1 MKCKNCKTKIKSN
14 HKFCP
19 ECGAEIKPKRT
30 LSKKTQAF
38 IACVCCIVFVISGTI
53 GGLYFYNSNSIAH
66 DSDSNYIALE
76 QGFTDIKVTDEK
88 SALEAIASVA
98 DVIGIESVED
108 ELKISSTNTIDGDT
122 YYRFQQYYNDIP
134 VYGNSLV
141 ISADKDGNA
150 TVLVSNYKF
159 CQFEYNYQSYIQDEN
174 KTVVYCIDNE
184 AYICSYEYLNT
195 KNDELIVFYDI
206 ESGKTIDSISMMYT
220 SADNDYVSTSG
231 NEYFVFDEKRNI
243 KPLNCNKELLDNTFD
258 DELNDD
264 GSYKIIRNFYS
275 GNNKDNVRDIE
286 YDRFMNCDAEFHIN
300 NNISL
305 VKADSVQNLDN
316 SAIELTKSVQAV
328 YDYYYKILHRKG
340 FDDENSRMYIAYND
354 KKDKGINAYANC
366 GSLLAFG
373 YKQDL
378 SQIDLVAH
386 EYTHSVEKTISN
398 MIYRGETGAIM
409 EGYSDI
415 MGELIQAYQN
425 SDEPDWAHNPVIT
438 DRKMNDPLESKM
450 PNYYEG
456 KYWKTAVDKLDKNDQ
471 TKNDHGHVHNNSTV
485 ISHSAY
491 LMWNGING
499 NSIKKIDEKSLA
511 KLWYCSLFFLQSN
524 ATFSQCRNAVELSA
538 RIMLKNGELTQEQYN
553 CVCEAF
559 DAVGI
564 SNSAYSYKYRVN
576 NDFNLRVL
584 NSQNTDDVNFNLK
597 IYKLPENN
605 IDISIF
611 FKKNREYEIVL
622 EENSL
627 YGNKQINLDD
637 GVYLLEIT
645 DLDDDNTNSKPIT
658 TKIIVDGNSENASD
672 EVIIYTDFSDITTV
686 LLNKEEKDVNL
697 ATLLGEYSFLSGV
710 GAWSTKININEDFTF
725 SGIYHDS
732 ELGLTGEKKPNG
744 TVIIC
749 EFTGKF
755 SSPEKIDEYTYKLSI
770 ESFSLKYEDGY
781 VYYNDGIEY
790 ECIGEPYGFDG
801 CREFYLYVK
810 GRQTRDLSE
819 EFLGWIYEYD
829 ENSGVLP
836 YNCIRN
842 PQTDV
847 CFVKYEST
855 EENNTEDMQ
864 DESTTVKESTAN
876 NVGKF
881 YGNQTAEQL
890 RKSIIGSWGVLGSI
904 VPEYNFIDSEH
915 CSGDMPWQS
924 SGTYSISDNKI
935 LTISWAG
942 VSEPEEYIWSSESW
956 DEFYSHHE
964 YGTDFWYMTDDGIL
978 MLNGKEKYRDGVD
991 NFTYNSNGDLM
1002 SIISG
1007 TWISDKG
1014 YKEYQINS
1022 DGTWVESTVVVSGG
1036 TLINR
1041 TKLDNGKV
1049 EIIDDTTAK
1058 LWREVEQ
1065 LNQIPGAS
1073 ELIYDSK
1080 NDKISVGGT
1089 NNTFTRAKYK

>member
-1 MKCKNCKTKIKSN
+1 MKCKNCNTEITEN
-14 HKFCP
+14 QKFCP
-19 ECGAEIKPKRT
+19 ECGAEIKPKKT
-30 LSKKTQAF
+30 LSKKAQAF
-38 IACVCCIVFVISGTI
+38 IACVCCLALIISGTI
-53 GGLYFYNSNSIAH
+53 GGLYFYNNANSMNS
-66 DSDSNYIALE
+66 SDSNYIALE
-76 QGFTDIKVTDEK
+76 SGFTDIKVTDEE
-88 SALEAIASVA
+88 SALEAISTVA
-98 DVIGIESVED
+98 DVIGIENVEK
-108 ELKISSTNTIDGDT
+108 ELKISSTNTVDSDT

-134 VYGNSLV
+134 VYGSTIV

-150 TVLVSNYKF
+150 TALVSNYKF

-174 KTVVYCIDNE
+174 KTVVYCVDHE

-195 KNDELIVFYDI
+195 ENDELIVFYDI
-206 ESGKTIDSISMMYT
+206 ESGKPIDSISMIYT

-243 KPLNCNKELLDNTFD
+243 KPLNCNKKLLNNTFD

-300 NNISL
+300 NDISL

-316 SAIELTKSVQAV
+316 NAIELTKSVQAV

-456 KYWKTAVDKLDKNDQ
+456 KYWKTTVDKLDKNNQ

-485 ISHSAY
+485 ISHPAY

-499 NSIKKIDEKSLA
+499 NNIKKIDEKSLA

-538 RIMLKNGELTQEQYN
+538 RIMSKNDELTQEQYN

-559 DAVGI
+559 NAVGI
-564 SNSAYSYKYRVN
+564 ENANYTYQSKVK
-576 NDFNLRVL
+576 NDFNLKVL
-584 NSQNTDDVNFNLK
+584 SSKETDNVNFNLK
-597 IYKLPENN
+597 IYKPSDTALIGFINSIKKPELA
-605 IDISIF
+605 
-611 FKKNREYEIVL
+611 L

-658 TKIIVDGNSENASD
+658 TKIIVDENSENASD

-686 LLNKEEKDVNL
+686 VLNGNKSNIIL
-697 ATLLGEYSFLSGV
+697 SSLLGKTLDEATEICGSDYEDIDYENNTMEYNLGGCGPMNGV
-710 GAWSTKININEDFTF
+710 VYDNDNFKGIFGLYKDNENFNPNEINYILTSNSKQCHAKIDDNFSTDNT
-725 SGIYHDS
+725 YAQLL
-732 ELGLTGEKKPNG
+732 ELGLNEAIIENESSVYYYTQYQNTEYIITYMWEEKPNKSD
-744 TVIIC
+744 VADWVNI
-749 EFTGKF
+749 
-755 SSPEKIDEYTYKLSI
+755 SSIPKETSIDNSEIT
-770 ESFSLKYEDGY
+770 
-781 VYYNDGIEY
+781 ND
-790 ECIGEPYGFDG
+790 
-801 CREFYLYVK
+801 
-810 GRQTRDLSE
+810 
-819 EFLGWIYEYD
+819 
-829 ENSGVLP
+829 N
-836 YNCIRN
+836 
-842 PQTDV
+842 TD
-847 CFVKYEST
+847 S
-855 EENNTEDMQ
+855 NDAGQ
-864 DESTTVKESTAN
+864 
-876 NVGKF
+876 F
-881 YGNQTAEQL
+881 YGNQSAEQL
-890 RKSIIGSWGVLGSI
+890 RKSIIGSWGALGSI

-915 CSGDMPWQS
+915 CSGEYPWQL
-924 SGTYSISDNKI
+924 SGTYSISDNKM

-942 VSEPEEYIWSSESW
+942 VSELEEYIWSSESW

-1007 TWISDKG
+1007 TWISEKG

-1022 DGTWVESTVVVSGG
+1022 DGTWIESTVVVSGG

-1049 EIIDDTTAK
+1049 EIIDDSTAK
-1058 LWREVEQ
+1058 LWQEVEH